1 MRPHNIDNV
10 LLNIMSQPGVNV
22 ARAVEEK
29 RAIWCQTVAS
39 IKPGTNADTIR
50 ATADL
55 IIECA
60 RRLGTVSMLD
70 PAKLF
75 PFFLRC
81 TLNWIVEGKANLD
94 TVVDRLPTTVDGVGL
109 MAVAEGVNPM
119 TGRQLTE
126 ADLKAAQQGGKLKL
140 Q

>member
-1 MRPHNIDNV
+1 MKPHNIDNI
-10 LLNIMSQPGVNV
+10 LLNIMAQPGMSV

-29 RAIWCQTVAS
+29 RALWCQTVAS
-39 IKPGTNADTIR
+39 IKPGTNADAIR
-50 ATADL
+50 ETADQVL
-55 IIECA
+55 HA
-60 RRLGTVSMLD
+60 AKRLGTMSMLD
-70 PAKLF
+70 PVKLF

-94 TVVDRLPTTVDGVGL
+94 TVVDRLPTTVEGVGL

>member
-1 MRPHNIDNV
+1 MQPRNIDNI
-10 LLNIMSQPGVNV
+10 LLNIMAQPGLSV

-29 RAIWCQTVAS
+29 RALWCQTVAS

-81 TLNWIVEGKANLD
+81 TLNWIVEGRATLE
-94 TVVDRLPTTVDGVGL
+94 TVVDRLPTTVEGVGL

-119 TGRQLTE
+119 TGRKLS
-126 ADLKAAQQGGKLKL
+126 ANDLKAAQQGGKLKL